1 MNSNKMV
8 KISNRI
14 GFIAVLA
21 LVYWVLIYITT
32 QIFGL
37 KIFKETLTATF
48 NWSILGIL
56 VLMFGALIINVMLN
70 LSRIADKI
78 NNGNEAIEKISI
90 KKRTGTIIFLVSLP
104 IVIIAL
110 FFGNYLSS
118 KKIENELKKSAD
130 AIINSYNTTINELSN
145 YSFDINW
152 INKARNLFS
161 LMVRIDAEITN
172 VGIIFED
179 EIDGNIIYLTV
190 VNGSEVRENEVL
202 NKINFIRNYKLKERE
217 YIEKYFKENYN
228 QKYFLSENG
237 VYNLFV
243 PYENNN
249 EKMLFFFTNRRD
261 YGSLSK

>member
-21 LVYWVLIYITT
+21 LVYWVLIFITT

-37 KIFKETLTATF
+37 RIFKETLTATF

-56 VLMFGALIINVMLN
+56 VLMFGALIINIMFN

-78 NNGNEAIEKISI
+78 NNGNETIEKTSI
-90 KKRTGTIIFLVSLP
+90 KKRTGTIIFIASLP
-104 IVIIAL
+104 IIIITL

-130 AIINSYNTTINELSN
+130 AIINSFNTAINELSN
-145 YSFDINW
+145 YSFDTNW
-152 INKARNLFS
+152 INKASNLFS
-161 LMVRIDAEITN
+161 LMVRIDSEINN

-179 EIDGNIIYLTV
+179 EIDGNIVYLTV
-190 VNGSEVRENEVL
+190 VNGNQIREDDVL
-202 NKINFIRNYKLKERE
+202 NKIYFIRNYKLKERE
-217 YIEKYFKENYN
+217 YIAKYFRENYN

-243 PYENNN
+243 PYENSN
-249 EKMLFFFTNRRD
+249 KKILFFFSNRRE